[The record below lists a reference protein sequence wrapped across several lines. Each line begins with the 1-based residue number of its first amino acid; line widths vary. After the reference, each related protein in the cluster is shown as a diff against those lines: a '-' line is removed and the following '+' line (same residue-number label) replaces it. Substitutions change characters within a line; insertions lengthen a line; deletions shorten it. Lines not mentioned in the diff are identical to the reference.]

1 MRLQHN
7 FDLAHIFAIRGKQ
20 KRGFKFLKIALET
33 RLASAKWKEVK
44 STWRKDLITY
54 NSHPKIMFPFNWLVI
69 IWRGLEGEGG
79 FVCNWTSKVM
89 WWKNF
94 CCSWTNGGVGGL
106 ENWTLFMDVICVL
119 PQKSSAVSNKYHL
132 T

>member
-20 KRGFKFLKIALET
+20 KRGFKFFKIALET

-94 CCSWTNGGVGGL
+94 CCSWTNGGRGVSKI
-106 ENWTLFMDVICVL
+106 EHFSWTSYVYC
-119 PQKSSAVSNKYHL
+119 PKSHQQPLIS
-132 T
+132 TI